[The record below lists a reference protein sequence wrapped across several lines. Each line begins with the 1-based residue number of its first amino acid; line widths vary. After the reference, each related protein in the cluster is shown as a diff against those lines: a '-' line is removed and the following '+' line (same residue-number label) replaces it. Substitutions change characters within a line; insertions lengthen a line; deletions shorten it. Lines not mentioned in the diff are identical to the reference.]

1 MVLSSQASGGIFIN
15 SDAMNLLVNPA
26 DFKNDYQKATPFP
39 HILFQNVF
47 PENVLEGVLEEFPRP
62 KEIKWIEFDDP
73 RQKKLGSQVGNRL
86 GENTLR
92 FLYYLNSAPVIRFL
106 EELTGIKGLI
116 PDPYYEGGGL
126 HQILPGGFLKIHA
139 DFNWHYRLKLHRRIN
154 MLVYLNK
161 NWKEEYGGHLELWD
175 SKMKACREK
184 IFPTFGKVVVFN
196 TTDYAYHGHPSP
208 LACPEGMSRKS
219 IAVYYYSSSRPKE
232 ELSNAHWTL
241 FQQRQGEDFR
251 ETLREKIM
259 RKYLPP
265 ALVDWARSIKHSR

>member
-1 MVLSSQASGGIFIN
+1 MN

-39 HILFQNVF
+39 HILFQTVF
-47 PENVLEGVLEEFPRP
+47 PENVLEGVVEEFPRP

-92 FLYYLNSAPVIRFL
+92 FLYYLNSVPVIRFL

-139 DFNWHYRLKLHRRIN
+139 DFNWHYRLKLHRRLN

-161 NWKEEYGGHLELWD
+161 NWREEYGGHLELWD
-175 SKMKACREK
+175 TKMTQCEARVLPLFNRVM
-184 IFPTFGKVVVFN
+184 IFS
-196 TTDYAYHGHPSP
+196 TTDFTYHGHPNP
-208 LACPEGMSRKS
+208 LRCPEGMTRKS
-219 IAVYYYSSSRPKE
+219 LALYYFTNGRPAE
-232 ELSNAHWTL
+232 ETTGEHSTL
-241 FQQRQGEDFR
+241 FRERNRDDFKLTTGQRMRSFVRDLVPPIIAR
-251 ETLREKIM
+251 NLRK
-259 RKYLPP
+259 
-265 ALVDWARSIKHSR
+265 AR